1 LTWDAGVA
9 RRRQKHREDDMGILE
24 GRTALVTGA
33 LGTIGQAMVRRYCEE
48 GARVVAL
55 DLPGK
60 EGSAAV
66 VSDLGKAATL
76 FGCDLEDLT
85 ATEAAVAKLAKD
97 VGGFDILVNNA
108 AFITNRP
115 HEDYSIAE
123 YEKEVRINSSAAF
136 VLSRVCSQHMR
147 ERKAGKIICL
157 TSLTL
162 NGQWEGFVPY
172 VTSKGA
178 MFGLVKSLAR
188 ELGKHGI
195 NVNGISPGAVLSDA
209 EWRLFGDRREEYHRW
224 ILEHQCLKRRI
235 EPVDIAN
242 LAIFLSSPQS
252 DLISGQ
258 DIHCD
263 GGW

>member
-1 LTWDAGVA
+1 
-9 RRRQKHREDDMGILE
+9 MGILK
-24 GRTALVTGA
+24 GKTALITGA
-33 LGTIGQAMVRRYCEE
+33 LGTIGQALVRRYCEE
-48 GARVVAL
+48 GARVVGL

-60 EGSAAV
+60 EDAQAT
-66 VSDLGKAATL
+66 VSGLGQDARF
-76 FGCDLEDLT
+76 FGCDLEDLA
-85 ATEAAVAKLAKD
+85 ATEVAVTSLAHEI
-97 VGGFDILVNNA
+97 GGFDILVNNA

-115 HEDYSIAE
+115 HEEYSIAE
-123 YEKEVRINSSAAF
+123 YEKEVRINSSASF
-136 VLSRVCSQHMR
+136 ILSRVCSTQMKQ
-147 ERKAGKIICL
+147 RKSGKIICL

-178 MFGLVKSLAR
+178 MYGLVKSLAR

-209 EWRLFGDRREEYHRW
+209 EWRLFGDRREEYHQW
-224 ILEHQCLKRRI
+224 ILDHQCLKRRI

-242 LAIFLSSPQS
+242 LAIFLSSEQS

-258 DIHCD
+258 NIHCD